1 MRQAKP
7 SEDRSGVRVAVVGA
21 LGRMGRSV
29 RAAIEA
35 EPGLVLAAALEGK
48 EHPEQGARLEHG
60 VVVSDDVTA
69 AMAASDVAIDFSTPA
84 ATLAAATAAADA
96 GVAYVTGTTG
106 LTGDEA
112 ARFDGLGAR
121 IPVVRAANFSLAVN
135 TLVWL
140 VRTAAQ
146 RLGPDY
152 DAEIVEL
159 HHAGKRDAPSGT
171 ALRLA
176 DAVAEGRN
184 AAAGDRKSRAASAS
198 FAQRAEGER
207 RPSGTRAESSGL
219 VLERAGE
226 VGVRRLGAIGVQ
238 ALRGGDNTGEHTV
251 MFIGRGERLELVHR
265 SHTRDHFA
273 AGAVRAAAWL
283 VGRPPGVYRIE
294 QIFGLE

>member
-1 MRQAKP
+1 MSTP
-7 SEDRSGVRVAVVGA
+7 DGSSRVLVIGA
-21 LGRMGRSV
+21 LGRMGRCV
-29 RAAIEA
+29 RAALES
-35 EPGLVLAAALEGK
+35 EPSLVLAAALEGK

-60 VVVSDDVTA
+60 VVVSDDVAA
-69 AMAASDVAIDFSTPA
+69 AMAASDVAIDFSIPS
-84 ATLAAATAAADA
+84 ATLAAASAAADA

-106 LTGDEA
+106 FSSSEA
-112 ARFDGLGAR
+112 EAFDALGAR
-121 IPVVRAANFSLAVN
+121 IPIVRAANFSLAVN

-140 VRTAAQ
+140 VRAAAQ
-146 RLGPDY
+146 RLGADY

-176 DAVAEGRN
+176 DAIAEGRN
-184 AAAGDRKSRAASAS
+184 LAVPD
-198 FAQRAEGER
+198 
-207 RPSGTRAESSGL
+207 PL

-251 MFIGRGERLELVHR
+251 MLIGRGERLELIHR
-265 SHTRDHFA
+265 SQTRDHFA

-283 VGRPPGVYRIE
+283 VDRAPGLYRVE

>member
-1 MRQAKP
+1 M
-7 SEDRSGVRVAVVGA
+7 SEPYGVLVVGA
-21 LGRMGRSV
+21 LGRMGRCV
-29 RAAIEA
+29 RSALES
-35 EPGLVLAAALEGK
+35 ESSLVLAAALEGK
-48 EHPEQGARLEHG
+48 EHPELGARLEHG
-60 VVVSDDVTA
+60 VVVSDDVVA
-69 AMAASDVAIDFSTPA
+69 AMAACDVAIDFSIPS
-84 ATLAAATAAADA
+84 ATLAAASAAADA

-106 LTGDEA
+106 FSPAEA
-112 ARFDGLGAR
+112 EAFDALGAR
-121 IPVVRAANFSLAVN
+121 IPIVRAANFSLAVN

-140 VRTAAQ
+140 VRAAAQ

-176 DAVAEGRN
+176 DAIAEGRDE
-184 AAAGDRKSRAASAS
+184 AGAV
-198 FAQRAEGER
+198 
-207 RPSGTRAESSGL
+207 

-226 VGVRRLGAIGVQ
+226 VGVRRVGAIGVQ

-265 SHTRDHFA
+265 SQTRDHFA

-283 VGRPPGVYRIE
+283 AGRAPGVYSVE
-294 QIFGLE
+294 QIFDL